1 MFELVFFVLCGDM
14 WVCWAPR
21 TPSGMPALDGF
32 DPQMVV
38 LGCRSRSNTHKNPRF
53 ATQNEKKLRAH
64 LPEFGF
70 WKPTPPQKMHVAEV
84 DGSNMGVYGIQATH
98 FVHQD
103 RFFYKILGFRV

>member
-1 MFELVFFVLCGDM
+1 MF
-14 WVCWAPR
+14 
-21 TPSGMPALDGF
+21 
-32 DPQMVV
+32 VV
-38 LGCRSRSNTHKNPRF
+38 LTPKLWFWGAEAGQTPIK
-53 ATQNEKKLRAH
+53 TQDLQPKMKKLRAH

-84 DGSNMGVYGIQATH
+84 DGSNMGVYGLQATH